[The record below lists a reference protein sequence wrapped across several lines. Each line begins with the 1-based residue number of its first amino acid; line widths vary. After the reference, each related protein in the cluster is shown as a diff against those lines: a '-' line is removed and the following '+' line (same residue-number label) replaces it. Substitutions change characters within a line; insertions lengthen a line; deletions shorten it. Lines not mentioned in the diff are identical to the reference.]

1 MMQTQPFEKH
11 VWAEIDLEALRH
23 NFRVVKARAG
33 ALPLC
38 AVVKADSYGHGAVQC
53 ARVFAEEGA
62 AWLAVS
68 CLTEAVQLRKG
79 GLTLPIL
86 VLGHVQPGYAAALIQ
101 NHITVAC
108 YSAAQAKALSDA
120 AVAAGGRVQIH
131 LKADTG
137 MGRIGFALRTDFD
150 AAIRD
155 MLTACA
161 LPGLEMTGLFQHF
174 SVADDVSEDNIAYTA
189 EQHRLFVQAFHALKA
204 AGQEPQLVHC
214 DNSAGVML
222 HPDWPEGLP
231 RERCMAR
238 PGIIL
243 YGYDPSDEVRFGQFQ
258 PVMTLIMIAVSVLTA
273 AFPKLTEKR
282 LQAHQE
288 NEQQAKA
295 RYLTAITQI
304 FSGFFQLKIFNAFS
318 GINHAHDE
326 ANETLYRK
334 KLRSRRIRRILYAG
348 AYGCGNLV
356 VLGTWVLGLFFVTR
370 GVITLPAL
378 ITFAGLMNFV
388 AGPVQIISERYS
400 STIAAS
406 AVCKRVLAFL
416 DAPTDEA
423 DSWGSEP
430 LTQIKTVTLNDIS
443 CRRDDREILK
453 HVDLTLRKG
462 DRVALL
468 GESGAGKSTLLK
480 VLASMYAAEGEYAIN
495 GRPCRDYRYEDFRRQ
510 VTLLSQKTF
519 VYSAS
524 IRDNLTMFSG
534 TAQQDE
540 ALTKTLAD
548 AGLSKWYA
556 ERGASM
562 DTQIGGEEHALSG
575 GEERRLDLART
586 LWRKGSLVM
595 LDEPAAG
602 MNPQESLELM
612 HFIQH
617 IRDEFDLT
625 ILLIEHDM
633 KVVMGVCQYIWV
645 MEYGALIAEGDPEA
659 VRNNPVVIRAYLGE
673 DVAVQH
679 A

>member
-23 NFRVVKARAG
+23 NFRAVKARAG

-243 YGYDPSDEVRFGQFQ
+243 YGYDPSDEVRFGCFRAEKPTKVATLCTGYADGYPRQLSCGKGVVEIHGVAC
-258 PVMTLIMIAVSVLTA
+258 PVLGRVCMDQMMVDVTDVPEVR
-273 AFPKLTEKR
+273 ED
-282 LQAHQE
+282 
-288 NEQQAKA
+288 
-295 RYLTAITQI
+295 
-304 FSGFFQLKIFNAFS
+304 
-318 GINHAHDE
+318 DE
-326 ANETLYRK
+326 AILWGGTVSDTAETIARK
-334 KLRSRRIRRILYAG
+334 TDTISYEVLCGVSRRVPRVYRDHG
-348 AYGCGNLV
+348 
-356 VLGTWVLGLFFVTR
+356 
-370 GVITLPAL
+370 
-378 ITFAGLMNFV
+378 
-388 AGPVQIISERYS
+388 QI
-400 STIAAS
+400 
-406 AVCKRVLAFL
+406 
-416 DAPTDEA
+416 
-423 DSWGSEP
+423 
-430 LTQIKTVTLNDIS
+430 
-443 CRRDDREILK
+443 
-453 HVDLTLRKG
+453 
-462 DRVALL
+462 
-468 GESGAGKSTLLK
+468 
-480 VLASMYAAEGEYAIN
+480 
-495 GRPCRDYRYEDFRRQ
+495 
-510 VTLLSQKTF
+510 
-519 VYSAS
+519 
-524 IRDNLTMFSG
+524 
-534 TAQQDE
+534 
-540 ALTKTLAD
+540 
-548 AGLSKWYA
+548 
-556 ERGASM
+556 
-562 DTQIGGEEHALSG
+562 
-575 GEERRLDLART
+575 
-586 LWRKGSLVM
+586 
-595 LDEPAAG
+595 
-602 MNPQESLELM
+602 
-612 HFIQH
+612 
-617 IRDEFDLT
+617 
-625 ILLIEHDM
+625 
-633 KVVMGVCQYIWV
+633 
-645 MEYGALIAEGDPEA
+645 
-659 VRNNPVVIRAYLGE
+659 
-673 DVAVQH
+673 VAVEDWILE